1 MKRLAIWRILVR
13 TMRDFVHDDGFTMA
27 SSIAFFFLLS
37 FIPFSSL
44 CIFVFTKIQRLIF
57 TDAQWGKFVS
67 QMLMDEIGHIIPF
80 VSRAWLKENIMRPP
94 GGTFQLLN
102 LALLPVVSGF
112 IFQTLESSYRKIFG
126 LRSRHLLIGQAIYAL
141 VSIFVVLFL
150 FVSNFI
156 WIILSTALGEV
167 VDILHSKSYLNTI
180 YVTVRSI
187 LDLANF
193 DSISLVVLVVFYL
206 VSVKIFL
213 NVRLKW
219 NYRLI
224 CAICFGC
231 LWILARSLFGWYVT
245 HVARINFLYGSLSS
259 LVIVLLWIY
268 YSAVALL
275 FTLEML
281 HVLHKGLWHRRFS

>member
-1 MKRLAIWRILVR
+1 MKRLAIWRIFSR
-13 TMRDFVHDDGFTMA
+13 TMRDFVGHDGFTMA

-44 CIFVFTKIQRLIF
+44 CLFVFTKIQKLVF

-67 QMLMDEIGHIIPF
+67 QMLMDEIGHVIPF
-80 VSRAWLKENIMRPP
+80 VSRDWLQQNIMRPP
-94 GGTFQLLN
+94 SGSFQLLN

-126 LRSRHLLIGQAIYAL
+126 LKSRHLLMGQAIYAL
-141 VSIFVVLFL
+141 VSIFVVVFL

-156 WIILSTALGEV
+156 WIIFSTALGEV
-167 VDILHSKSYLNTI
+167 VDVLHSKSYLNTI
-180 YVTVRSI
+180 YVTIRGI

-193 DSISLVVLVVFYL
+193 DSISLVVLVIFYL

-213 NVRLKW
+213 NISIKW
-219 NYRLI
+219 NYRLA
-224 CAICFGC
+224 CAICFGS
-231 LWILARSLFGWYVT
+231 LWILARSIFGWYVT

-268 YSAVALL
+268 YSAAALL
-275 FTLEML
+275 FTLELM
-281 HVLHKGLWHRRFS
+281 HVLHKGLWRRRFS